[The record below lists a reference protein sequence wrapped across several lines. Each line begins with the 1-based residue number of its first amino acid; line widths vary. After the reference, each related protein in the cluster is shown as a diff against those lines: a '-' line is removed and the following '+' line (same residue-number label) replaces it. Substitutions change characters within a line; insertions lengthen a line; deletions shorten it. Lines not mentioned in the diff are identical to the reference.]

1 MATTTSTLSLTS
13 ADLTGDALGR
23 LYAGDFLWMP
33 WTPQAQHLSDIE
45 IAPSVATGMVI
56 EYMAV
61 HNFANIYPTSAD
73 S

>member
-1 MATTTSTLSLTS
+1 MRIQVPDPRPS
-13 ADLTGDALGR
+13 ADGIPAS
-23 LYAGDFLWMP
+23 APVAIASAPP

-45 IAPSVATGMVI
+45 IAPSVATGMVV

-61 HNFANIYPTSAD
+61 HNFANIYPEHAD